1 MAPAGLLIAKR
12 PMLSG
17 LAMLMLVASSGH
29 VRAQDDDTPLHVS
42 TRPYRGRVIDEKTG
56 QPLPSVAVIILWQ
69 RLDDQIQGL
78 RRLAVAREVFT
89 NEKGE
94 FVHDVAAIEGRLP
107 PRTFAPRILIFRPG
121 YASLPAKP
129 QLFPPGVA
137 ASRFT
142 GAGVEVRLAPLT
154 DYEDRAEAFNTF
166 IAMLSA
172 SQLFPPTELPETFEL
187 IRFELQSLGFQP
199 PKPVTP
205 GGSR

>member
-1 MAPAGLLIAKR
+1 MAPARVLIAKR
-12 PMLSG
+12 PILSG
-17 LAMLMLVASSGH
+17 LATLVLVASPGL
-29 VRAQDDDTPLHVS
+29 VCAQDDETPLQVS
-42 TRPYRGRVIDEKTG
+42 TRPYRGRVIDEGTG
-56 QPLPSVAVIILWQ
+56 QPLPSAAVVILWQ

-78 RRLAVAREVFT
+78 RRLAAAREVFT
-89 NEKGE
+89 NEQGE
-94 FVHDVAAIEGRLP
+94 FVHDVGAIEGRLP
-107 PRTFAPRILIFRPG
+107 ARTFAPRILIFRPG

-142 GAGVEVRLAPLT
+142 GADVEVRLVPLA

-187 IRFELQSLGFQP
+187 IRFELQSLGFRP
-199 PKPVTP
+199 PKPITP
-205 GGSR
+205 GGTR

>member
-1 MAPAGLLIAKR
+1 MATSRLLIAKR
-12 PMLSG
+12 PILSG
-17 LAMLMLVASSGH
+17 LAMLMLVASTGH
-29 VRAQDDDTPLHVS
+29 VRAQDDDIPLRVS
-42 TRPYRGRVIDEKTG
+42 TKPYRGKVIDEKTG

-69 RLDDQIQGL
+69 RLDEQIQGL
-78 RRLAVAREVFT
+78 RRLAAAREVFT
-89 NEKGE
+89 NEQGE
-94 FVHDVAAIEGRLP
+94 FVHDVADLEGRLP
-107 PRTFAPRILIFRPG
+107 ARTFAPRILIFRPG

-137 ASRFT
+137 ASRFA
-142 GAGVEVRLAPLT
+142 GADVEVRLVPLA

-205 GGSR
+205 GGGR